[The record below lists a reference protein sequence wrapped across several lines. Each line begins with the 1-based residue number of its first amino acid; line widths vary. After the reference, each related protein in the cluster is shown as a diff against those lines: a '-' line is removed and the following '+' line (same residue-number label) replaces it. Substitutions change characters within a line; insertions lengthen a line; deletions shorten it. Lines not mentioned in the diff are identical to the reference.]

1 MKRHWSFIG
10 GILMAI
16 VAAAA
21 CGKQSEVSEPA
32 AAAAESSEIDEAS
45 VSTASGVKITVLK
58 TETIGVSP
66 VNKFLWIEVD
76 GRPGKEKLLT
86 ISKIA
91 LDQIIAKNPNK
102 YHSFTI
108 HFASSEDIRSGHET
122 SKCYARA
129 EFLPEGDW
137 QKVGRFPIDGYGAY
151 RLNCT
156 ISDVQ
161 ER

>member
-1 MKRHWSFIG
+1 
-10 GILMAI
+10 MAI
-16 VAAAA
+16 AAAAA
-21 CGKQSEVSEPA
+21 CGKQSELSEPA
-32 AAAAESSEIDEAS
+32 AAVVESSEIDEAS
-45 VSTASGVKITVLK
+45 VSTVSGVRIKVLK

-66 VNKFLWIEVD
+66 VNRFYWIEVD
-76 GRPGKEKLLT
+76 GRPDKEKLLA

-91 LDQIIAKNPNK
+91 LDQIIAKNPSK
-102 YHSFTI
+102 YHSFTF

-122 SKCYARA
+122 GKCYARA

-137 QKVGRFPIDGYGAY
+137 QKVGRAPIDGYGAY
-151 RLNCT
+151 RLGCT